1 MTMMDKHQVTPPR
14 RERFTTHR
22 LLMVLSLCS
31 VLLLTA
37 CTTVRGPTPE
47 AAAHAYFL
55 RLSESSP
62 YTITDW
68 QVHAVRPYGEGQLV
82 LASYTAANTDQ
93 PSTDTIAY
101 AQVEQGRGSWSVV
114 LGQSAGGSP
123 LPELV
128 MYSTTN
134 LRGTPLVY
142 GRILSPEVYA
152 VEATFDNGAVVRDF
166 GTDGSFA
173 LVAPGASRLV
183 ELWALND
190 QQQVVQRYKQ
200 EQVITAQDTPVP

>member
-1 MTMMDKHQVTPPR
+1 MIEQQQIVGRTGSLRATR
-14 RERFTTHR
+14 R
-22 LLMVLSLCS
+22 LLVWLCLCS

-47 AAAHAYFL
+47 EAAHAYFL
-55 RLSESSP
+55 QLTESSP

-82 LASYTAANTDQ
+82 LASYTAASTDQ
-93 PSTDTIAY
+93 PGTLTIAY
-101 AQVEQGRGSWSVV
+101 AEVEQERDSWSVV
-114 LGQSAGGSP
+114 LGQSAGGTP

-142 GRILSPEVYA
+142 GRILSPEVYT
-152 VEATFDNGAVVRDF
+152 VEATFDNGTVVRDF
-166 GTDGSFA
+166 GTNGSFA
-173 LVAPGASRLV
+173 LAAPGASRLV
-183 ELWALND
+183 ELWVLDA
-190 QQQVVQRYKQ
+190 QQQIVQRYKQ
-200 EQVITAQDTPVP
+200 EQVTTAQDTLAP